1 MPKAIG
7 ETLPEIQYEEAN
19 PAIRLLEKALR
30 EANEQVNDKQKALE
44 RSKAALEMLEMRL
57 DQLIARRN
65 EYAKAIAELGGP
77 TNVK

>member
-1 MPKAIG
+1 
-7 ETLPEIQYEEAN
+7 
-19 PAIRLLEKALR
+19 
-30 EANEQVNDKQKALE
+30 VNDKQKALE